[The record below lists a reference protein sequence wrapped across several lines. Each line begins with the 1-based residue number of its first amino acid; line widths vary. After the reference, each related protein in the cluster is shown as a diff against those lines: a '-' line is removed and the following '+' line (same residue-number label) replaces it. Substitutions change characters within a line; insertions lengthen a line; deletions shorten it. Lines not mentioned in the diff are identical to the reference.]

1 MSISGLLAK
10 GVGAAGIG
18 LMAYDAHHAAKD
30 YSNMYAIKNSTNNL
44 ETLYCDSL
52 YLNDP
57 SRVKDK
63 AKQAVTNLHM
73 DLNLDRTIYKIGGYF
88 KSLGAS
94 ISNKAIPLGLSAA
107 ALLTKGAISKA
118 SALGVITYTLV
129 DFFGEYGHKQ

>member
-18 LMAYDAHHAAKD
+18 LMAYDAHKAAKD
-30 YSNMYAIKNSTNNL
+30 YSSMYSISNSTNNL
-44 ETLYCDSL
+44 EALYCDTL
-52 YLNDP
+52 YLNEP

-63 AKQAVTNLHM
+63 AKQAVVNLHM
-73 DLNLDRTIYKIGGYF
+73 DLNIDRTLYRIGGYF

-94 ISNKAIPLGLSAA
+94 ISQHAIPLGLSAA

-118 SALGVITYTLV
+118 SALGAITYAAV
-129 DFFGEYGHKQ
+129 DFFGEFGHKH